1 MTLQNELNFIEKMK
15 KWRKISFFSSLLF
28 MRPILKLLVVA
39 NSWCVELLLEASQ
52 RQLLTRLV
60 WAEAPWQRTWRGGL
74 LTENPHFGSETIDS
88 HPDWGLRSILPL
100 SVRLLVSPQLNHTGL
115 ITPVDCVGSASDCFC
130 LSCFAT
136 LPHLSL
142 LSFANTLLIIHDHIG
157 EKPKSECWKHKL
169 FQSGRVDWSTVDQM
183 SDQKYIDPPFGQ
195 VSVKTLPEA
204 QRTQKLTPW
213 LGLNLAT
220 TWHHLH

>member
-1 MTLQNELNFIEKMK
+1 MTPQNELNFIEKMK
-15 KWRKISFFSSLLF
+15 NIKWRKISLFSSLLF

-100 SVRLLVSPQLNHTGL
+100 SKRLLVSPQLNHTGL
-115 ITPVDCVGSASDCFC
+115 ITHVDCVGSASYCFC

-136 LPHLSL
+136 HLSL
-142 LSFANTLLIIHDHIG
+142 LSFANTLLVIHGHIG
-157 EKPKSECWKHKL
+157 DDEMMRKNHKENA
-169 FQSGRVDWSTVDQM
+169 GSTNYFKV
-183 SDQKYIDPPFGQ
+183 G
-195 VSVKTLPEA
+195 E
-204 QRTQKLTPW
+204 
-213 LGLNLAT
+213 
-220 TWHHLH
+220 